1 MVGGIATVAG
11 GIGGDVRARL
21 PGQHERRREGSALLA
36 ATVPD
41 VRGADLTDLA
51 ASPPRAAG
59 RPDMRHR
66 WIGRLPGDE
75 RIAVGAAVAPHG
87 REILAHPAANGRTVV
102 LVVDQAR
109 ATGRHRVVTV
119 AARAGGR
126 ASPSARR
133 VEASEATIG
142 LPERREA
149 LEAAARL
156 PPEGARPAPMGDRFG
171 ACPGPDP
178 GAAPS

>member
-1 MVGGIATVAG
+1 M
-11 GIGGDVRARL
+11 RARL
-21 PGQHERRREGSALLA
+21 PGQHERRRGGLALLA

-59 RPDMRHR
+59 RPDMRCQG
-66 WIGRLPGDE
+66 IGRLPGDG
-75 RIAVGAAVAPHG
+75 RVAVGAAVAPHG
-87 REILAHPAANGRTVV
+87 RESLAHLAANGRKVV
-102 LVVDQAR
+102 PMVDRTR
-109 ATGRHRVVTV
+109 ATGRHRVVMV

-126 ASPSARR
+126 ALPSARR
-133 VEASEATIG
+133 VEASEGAIG
-142 LPERREA
+142 FPERREA
-149 LEAAARL
+149 PEAAARL